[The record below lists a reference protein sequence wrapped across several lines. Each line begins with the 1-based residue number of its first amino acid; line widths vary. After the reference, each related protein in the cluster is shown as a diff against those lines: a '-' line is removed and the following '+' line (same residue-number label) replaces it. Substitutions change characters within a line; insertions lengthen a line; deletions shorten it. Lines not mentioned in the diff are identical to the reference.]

1 MDLNNFLAVI
11 AISCTV
17 VAGGCTEAEINE
29 FLNSTD
35 VMGDDQLE
43 NITEDAVESS
53 NSTETLEDIQED
65 QMTRLEIRTVFE
77 GENGNIHVSMLNGG
91 EEDVDFSEEMDLF
104 INNFDYDVFQ
114 STEDI
119 NYDRGVLTSDSGC
132 LGEEMV
138 LAPGETTADLD
149 LDNEAC
155 DTGIEFPSV
164 FDEPVSLEFKLK
176 DSHRSWS
183 HECDPESGDQEVC

>member
-35 VMGDDQLE
+35 VIDDNHVE

-53 NSTETLEDIQED
+53 NSTELLEDIRED
-65 QMTRLEIRTVFE
+65 QMTSLEIRTVFE
-77 GENGNIHVSMLNGG
+77 GENDNLHVSMLNGG
-91 EEDVDFSEEMDLF
+91 EEEVDFSEEMDFF

-114 STEDI
+114 PSDLD
-119 NYDRGVLTSDSGC
+119 YDREVLTSENGC
-132 LGEEMV
+132 LGDKMV
-138 LAPGETTADLD
+138 LQPGETTADLD
-149 LDNEAC
+149 LENKAC

-164 FDEPVSLEFKLK
+164 FDEPVNLEFKLK

-183 HECDPESGDQEVC
+183 HECDPESGDQEFC